1 MGSLHIFHINL
12 LIYSVLINVIVNL
25 SYEQVRQ
32 LVTKKKYNKH
42 IRKYNKFK
50 ELGYLSGAGLLVLS
64 SIELL
69 RKEPRL

>member
-1 MGSLHIFHINL
+1 MGPLHIFHINL
-12 LIYSVLINVIVNL
+12 LIYSVLINFIAIEA
-25 SYEQVRQ
+25 SKTDCDQ
-32 LVTKKKYNKH
+32 KKYNKH

-69 RKEPRL
+69 RKEPSL

>member
-1 MGSLHIFHINL
+1 
-12 LIYSVLINVIVNL
+12 
-25 SYEQVRQ
+25 
-32 LVTKKKYNKH
+32 VTKKKYNKQ

-69 RKEPRL
+69 RKEPRLSQAVLLASMTN